1 MRLLRFVSA
10 LLATVASASASNAAR
25 AGKGTILTG
34 PFTSDL
40 NGSNFTYPYPVQ
52 LYRFISQGREVEMA
66 FMDVPPTPSRCR
78 PTPCKTAVLLHGKN
92 FCGATW
98 QGTIAAL
105 SKAGYR
111 VIAPDQVGFCKSSK
125 PDWYQYS
132 LHQFASNTADLLDA
146 LGISGGVSV
155 IGHSLGGMLAT
166 RFGLMYPDRAAE
178 VVLVNAI
185 GLEDYTAKGVPY
197 VTPDVTQ
204 ANEAASTYQSIR
216 GYEQAAYYLG
226 SWSEAYDVWVK
237 MLVNIYYGSQRDA
250 FVRIQAR
257 IVDLVLTQPIAHE
270 FSRLQPRTL
279 LMIGEKDITAI
290 GAQWSPPEVA
300 AKLGKFDKLGPYVL
314 SQLPRG
320 TLIRFP
326 DLGHAPQISSP
337 TLFHEKLLGWLG
349 K

>member
-1 MRLLRFVSA
+1 MRLLRFLSG
-10 LLATVASASASNAAR
+10 LLATVASASASASASSPTPPEPAKAPSSPAPSPTTSTAPTSPTPTQYSSTASSPRAAR
-25 AGKGTILTG
+25 SKW
-34 PFTSDL
+34 PSWTSR
-40 NGSNFTYPYPVQ
+40 P
-52 LYRFISQGREVEMA
+52 
-66 FMDVPPTPSRCR
+66 PSRCR

-132 LHQFASNTADLLDA
+132 LHQFAANTADLLDA
-146 LGISGGVSV
+146 LGLSGGVSV

-178 VVLVNAI
+178 LVL
-185 GLEDYTAKGVPY
+185 
-197 VTPDVTQ
+197 

-226 SWSEAYDVWVK
+226 SWSDAYDVWVK